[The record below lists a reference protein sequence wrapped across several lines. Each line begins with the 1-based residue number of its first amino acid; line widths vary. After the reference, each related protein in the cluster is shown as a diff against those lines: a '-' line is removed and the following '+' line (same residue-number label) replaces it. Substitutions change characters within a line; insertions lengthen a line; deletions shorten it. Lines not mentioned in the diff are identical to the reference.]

1 MSKKCT
7 FSTMNNCSIVPQ
19 SAQKDVTRFTSTSI
33 SSILY
38 GVVMALIIG
47 FMSTDIFAQGAQN
60 TLLPEINPQD
70 IEIRS
75 EFKANFPG
83 LRRQPIL
90 GFNPRPRVF
99 QIDPNRMPFLESREA
114 AVSGISVTALDRPEE
129 PAKIVWVTP
138 RRPKGTSQ
146 LGMGWFV
153 SPELRVNYY
162 SPIKDGVI
170 GVGTNFQSSAGYLDN
185 ASGHRNLGVDVNY
198 SKNLSDTRNLTSQL
212 RLNNDFNR
220 IFSLSDEMQNLLGG
234 VPKKDNQGVM
244 WTARLDEQKNT
255 FHKNR
260 YAVQVGLFESELN
273 SAVMAIQDKASSS
286 FIKAQMNRS
295 WPGQQAREY
304 WSLQSGVDVH
314 SNKLDGSARSLY
326 LIRAGGG
333 YTRLIDYTWSV
344 DLETSL
350 AYADDTINSGIYI
363 EPDATLSYNY
373 NDQLGGVA
381 TLSGELK
388 NPTLLEWQEYNRFL
402 TPSTRLQHSYHIGV
416 SAEVFWNFMQTSR
429 VYSGLQWE
437 HISRFGYAQRE
448 QLDITNPDN
457 LSGNT
462 QDLFYNLNYADARV
476 TKFYLGST
484 VEWLGGDIQGA
495 AEISLRSPRLTS
507 KKDIPFE
514 EKFRIEGSVHYSM
527 SPKLQIGANTMIIGP
542 RTTIGSQQLDGFIL
556 VHSNLRYSFNEHL
569 GAYIRLN
576 NLLSQRYE
584 WWQGFQE
591 APLHLFGG
599 ISYEF

>member
-1 MSKKCT
+1 
-7 FSTMNNCSIVPQ
+7 MNNCSIVPQ

-47 FMSTDIFAQGAQN
+47 FMGTDIFAQGAQN

-170 GVGTNFQSSAGYLDN
+170 GVGTNFQSSAGHLDN

-220 IFSLSDEMQNLLGG
+220 MFSLSDEMQNLLGG

-244 WTARLDEQKNT
+244 WTARLD
-255 FHKNR
+255 
-260 YAVQVGLFESELN
+260 
-273 SAVMAIQDKASSS
+273 
-286 FIKAQMNRS
+286 
-295 WPGQQAREY
+295 
-304 WSLQSGVDVH
+304 
-314 SNKLDGSARSLY
+314 
-326 LIRAGGG
+326 
-333 YTRLIDYTWSV
+333 
-344 DLETSL
+344 
-350 AYADDTINSGIYI
+350 
-363 EPDATLSYNY
+363 
-373 NDQLGGVA
+373 
-381 TLSGELK
+381 
-388 NPTLLEWQEYNRFL
+388 
-402 TPSTRLQHSYHIGV
+402 
-416 SAEVFWNFMQTSR
+416 
-429 VYSGLQWE
+429 
-437 HISRFGYAQRE
+437 
-448 QLDITNPDN
+448 
-457 LSGNT
+457 
-462 QDLFYNLNYADARV
+462 
-476 TKFYLGST
+476 
-484 VEWLGGDIQGA
+484 
-495 AEISLRSPRLTS
+495 
-507 KKDIPFE
+507 
-514 EKFRIEGSVHYSM
+514 
-527 SPKLQIGANTMIIGP
+527 
-542 RTTIGSQQLDGFIL
+542 
-556 VHSNLRYSFNEHL
+556 
-569 GAYIRLN
+569 
-576 NLLSQRYE
+576 
-584 WWQGFQE
+584 
-591 APLHLFGG
+591 
-599 ISYEF
+599 

>member
-7 FSTMNNCSIVPQ
+7 FSTMDNCSIVPQ
-19 SAQKDVTRFTSTSI
+19 SAQKEVTRFTSTSI
-33 SSILY
+33 SSTIY
-38 GVVMALIIG
+38 GVAIALIIW

-138 RRPKGTSQ
+138 RRPRATSQ

-170 GVGTNFQSSAGYLDN
+170 GVGTNFQSSAGHLDN
-185 ASGHRNLGVDVNY
+185 ASGYRNLGVDVNY
-198 SKNLSDTRNLTSQL
+198 SKKLSDTRNLTSQL
-212 RLNNDFNR
+212 SLNNDFNR
-220 IFSLSDEMQNLLGG
+220 MFTLSDEMQNLLGG
-234 VPKKDNQGVM
+234 VPKKDNQGVI
-244 WTARLDEQKNT
+244 WIARLHEQKNT
-255 FHKNR
+255 FHKNS

-286 FIKAQMNRS
+286 FIKAQINRS

-304 WSLQSGVDVH
+304 WSLNSAVDVH
-314 SNKLDGSARSLY
+314 SNKVDGSGTSLY

-350 AYADDTINSGIYI
+350 AYADDTINGGIYI
-363 EPDATLSYNY
+363 EPDARLSYNY

-381 TLSGELK
+381 KLSGKLK

-402 TPSTRLQHSYHIGV
+402 TPSTRIQHSYHIGV
-416 SAEVFWNFMQTSR
+416 SAEVFWNFMQTNR

-437 HISRFGYAQRE
+437 HISRFGYAERE
-448 QLDITNPDN
+448 QLDLTNPDN
-457 LSGNT
+457 PTGNT

-476 TKFYLGST
+476 SKFYLGST
-484 VEWLGGDIQGA
+484 VEWLDGDIQGA
-495 AEISLRSPRLTS
+495 AEISLRSPRLAS

-514 EKFRIEGSVHYSM
+514 EKFRIEGSVNYSM
-527 SPKLQIGANTMIIGP
+527 TSKLQIGASTMIIGP